1 MFQISILISLALLCT
16 TVIAETKSQNQ
27 NNSKSPEDYVNIF
40 FDLYRNRSPV
50 AAADYIFANNPYIFE
65 KQESV
70 QDLKTKIG
78 NLEKM
83 LGKERGFFLVQNRD
97 FEDTIRVISY
107 IVKYDRQPLR
117 FIFVF
122 YKPADRWLTYQFNFD
137 NAMDDS
143 ILNQGKTLEFRD
155 VNSKN

>member
-1 MFQISILISLALLCT
+1 MKHFQVSIILSALFLSSAI
-16 TVIAETKSQNQ
+16 IAEPQKSNE
-27 NNSKSPEDYVNIF
+27 KSPEDYVNIF

-97 FEDTIRVISY
+97 FGGTIRVISY